1 MLRAVGM
8 TPSAQAGSRAGEVG
22 GVLAIAA
29 AAGLLSGWAVS
40 ALVVGP
46 LAWSSAGAELATP
59 LRPALPPLLALLLAG
74 AVAVALIVAWLARTV
89 RAQALDAEYREEV
102 R

>member
-1 MLRAVGM
+1 M
-8 TPSAQAGSRAGEVG
+8 TTTSIEESE
-22 GVLAIAA
+22 AA
-29 AAGLLSGWAVS
+29 ACS
-40 ALVVGP
+40 AP
-46 LAWSSAGAELATP
+46 RSISSSPCSLAWSSAGAELATP